1 MKKIL
6 FLDAQRR
13 LDLLTLPAAR
23 QVQSSACQR
32 VRLLAESII
41 SNC

>member
-13 LDLLTLPAAR
+13 LDLLTLLAAR
-23 QVQSSACQR
+23 QVQSSVYQR
-32 VRLLAESII
+32 ARPIAEA
-41 SNC
+41 